1 MTYIVLAVLWL
12 SMTIKQ
18 APMSVWKLDGDFY
31 LLKVPTIFCKVSQ
44 NTIFDIMRRP
54 TSSFTLLKVPT
65 TAFNKKNI
73 VNITTKFLWHLL
85 YLSRLLA
92 TPWAPTWRRSTAAT
106 SRNLSRIS
114 KLKVIFPIIVILQCF
129 YSLKQPQAM
138 VVQIEKI
145 FRKSTDIMRSFDWMH
160 RRA

>member
-1 MTYIVLAVLWL
+1 MTYTFLAVLWL

-31 LLKVPTIFCKVSQ
+31 LLKVLTIFCKVSQ
-44 NTIFDIMRRP
+44 NTIFDIRRRP
-54 TSSFTLLKVPT
+54 NLLAPSSCWKCLLPLST
-65 TAFNKKNI
+65 RRILNI
-73 VNITTKFLWHLL
+73 VKIITKFLWHLL

-129 YSLKQPQAM
+129 YSLKPPQAM

-145 FRKSTDIMRSFDWMH
+145 FRKSTDIMRSID
-160 RRA
+160 